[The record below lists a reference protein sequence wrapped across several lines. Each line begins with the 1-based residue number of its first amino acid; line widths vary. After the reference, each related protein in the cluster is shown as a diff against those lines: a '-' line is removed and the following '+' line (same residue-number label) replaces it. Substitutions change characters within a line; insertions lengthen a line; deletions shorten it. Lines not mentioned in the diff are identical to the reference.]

1 MLGVNKAELHF
12 YPKPLLDH
20 SCSRKQ
26 GLKICLPQ
34 KNLKY
39 HHFEIGDSEESCKG
53 EWQQHK
59 RCLQRYFGK
68 TGGGDAFV
76 NSFLRMY
83 LMSSLGEDIYLILFE
98 VKISSF
104 RFCPFG
110 FIEVRSTVALN
121 IL

>member
-12 YPKPLLDH
+12 YHKSLLGH

-26 GLKICLPQ
+26 GLSPTKNTKISS
-34 KNLKY
+34 
-39 HHFEIGDSEESCKG
+39 FSDSEESCKG

-98 VKISSF
+98 VNISSF
-104 RFCPFG
+104 LFCPFG

>member
-1 MLGVNKAELHF
+1 MQATNFRISILVKKKILTGA
-12 YPKPLLDH
+12 

-76 NSFLRMY
+76 NSFLRM
-83 LMSSLGEDIYLILFE
+83 SSLGEDIYLILFE
-98 VKISSF
+98 VKIHHSF
-104 RFCPFG
+104 FVHLDLLR
-110 FIEVRSTVALN
+110 
-121 IL
+121 